1 LKPGTSLKRRR
12 RRSGVIHLQRHHDP
26 RSRRSGPKREGFV
39 EGLLESLREP
49 LQLLLIGVGALSI
62 TWDEVRDG
70 VAIFVI
76 ILAVASIRRARA
88 QTIALA
94 PLSDSETA
102 EFRRLLPSDLADWR
116 TSTPT

>member
-1 LKPGTSLKRRR
+1 MGSFTYNVTMTLGADALA
-12 RRSGVIHLQRHHDP
+12 RSARG
-26 RSRRSGPKREGFV
+26 
-39 EGLLESLREP
+39 SLRDYSSRCANRCSYCSSAWARCRSF
-49 LQLLLIGVGALSI
+49 G
-62 TWDEVRDG
+62 DEVRDG